1 MYDEIICLIKRTPVT
16 DPAGKPVLDK
26 DGRQKIS
33 ETSREVFCRQM
44 NIGTKEFY
52 QASAVDRHP
61 EAKVAL
67 PDYLEYEGEAL
78 ADYND
83 QRYSILRTYR
93 AGHELEL
100 TLERAAKEAGDA
112 HV

>member
-16 DPAGKPVLDK
+16 DVSGRPVLGD

-33 ETSREVFCRQM
+33 ETSREVFCRQL

-67 PDYLEYEGEAL
+67 PDYLEYEDETL
-78 ADYND
+78 ADYNG

-93 AGHELEL
+93 VGYELEL
-100 TLERAAKEAGDA
+100 TLERAAKEAGVA
-112 HV
+112 GG

>member
-1 MYDEIICLIKRTPVT
+1 MYDEIICLIKRTPVK
-16 DPAGKPVLDK
+16 DASGKPVLGD

-33 ETSREVFCRQM
+33 ETSREVFCRQL

-67 PDYLEYEGEAL
+67 PDYLDYEGETL
-78 ADYND
+78 ADYNG
-83 QRYSILRTYR
+83 QRYSVLRTYR
-93 AGHELEL
+93 VGCELEL
-100 TLERAAKEAGDA
+100 TLERAAKEAG
-112 HV
+112 VGNG

>member
-1 MYDEIICLIKRTPVT
+1 MYDEIICLIKRSPVT
-16 DPAGKPVLDK
+16 DASGRPVLDV

-33 ETSREVFCRQM
+33 ETSREVFCRQL
-44 NIGTKEFY
+44 NIGMKEFY

-67 PDYLEYEGEAL
+67 PDYLDYENEAL
-78 ADYND
+78 ADYNG

-93 AGHELEL
+93 VGHELEL
-100 TLERAAKEAGDA
+100 TLERAAKEAGGISG
-112 HV
+112 

>member
-1 MYDEIICLIKRTPVT
+1 MYDEVICLIKRTPVT
-16 DPAGKPVLDK
+16 NADGRPVLGA

-33 ETSREVFCRQM
+33 ETSREVFCRQL
-44 NIGTKEFY
+44 NVGTKEFY

-67 PDYLEYEGEAL
+67 PDYLEYEGEIL
-78 ADYND
+78 ADYNG

-93 AGHELEL
+93 AGYELEL
-100 TLERAAKEAGDA
+100 TLERAAKEAGVPDG
-112 HV
+112 